1 MLPYAF
7 SGFPFVERFYSY
19 AELNSTNEKAVNF
32 SEIPKTGVFVFQA
45 DCQNNGRGRLG
56 KTFFSKTE
64 GGLWVSILKQ
74 LPDISTHFIHNR
86 AISLAITSSIKH
98 FVPKAPLSIKWPNDI
113 YWNRKKICGIL
124 LESHRTSPSALVI
137 GFGLNVNISRNEF
150 PPELHSIA
158 SSVLHEAGKTIPLS
172 TLLRTIMEFYK
183 EYSEAPVENC
193 HSQYLS
199 LLYRKNSPVTIEKTA
214 GIFRTVS
221 IEGFAVIETSNGI
234 VNVNGGTMLFSKD
247 N

>member
-32 SEIPKTGVFVFQA
+32 SDFPQDGVFIFQA
-45 DCQNNGRGRLG
+45 DCQTNGRGRLG
-56 KTFFSKTE
+56 RAFFSKTE

-74 LPDISTHFIHNR
+74 LPDISAHFIHNR

-98 FVPKAPLSIKWPNDI
+98 FIPDAPLHIKWPNDI
-113 YWNRKKICGIL
+113 YWNSKKLCGIL
-124 LESHRTSPSALVI
+124 LESHRSSSSALVI
-137 GFGLNVNISRNEF
+137 GFGLNVNITREEF

-158 SSVLHEAGKTIPLS
+158 TSVLQETKKTIPLS
-172 TLLRTIMEFYK
+172 TLLRAIIEFYK
-183 EYSEAPVENC
+183 DNIETPAAIC
-193 HSQYLS
+193 HKNYLS
-199 LLYRKNSPVTIEKTA
+199 VLYRQGSPVIIDKTA
-214 GIFRTVS
+214 GIFKTVS
-221 IEGFAVIETSNGI
+221 IEGFAVIETDNGI
-234 VNVNGGTMLFSKD
+234 TNVNAGTMLFSED